1 MSSLK
6 SLEPEAAADALEQ
19 AVVDVAEQSFCG
31 FAERCTPALF
41 AELLERTG
49 DEASV
54 WLRAT
59 LGFAGPFGGTL
70 MVELPE
76 ALAGELLSACLG
88 MDPDP
93 EDPSLPGVTDAVG
106 EFTNMV
112 CGAWLTRSHGEEKF
126 DLQPPRLER
135 HDEPGRKRWTLE
147 PSPTLLMSVNDRPV
161 RLRLTL

>member
-6 SLEPEAAADALEQ
+6 SLEPADAADALEQ

-41 AELLERTG
+41 AELLDRTG
-49 DEASV
+49 DEQRE

-59 LGFAGPFGGTL
+59 LDFAGRFGGTL
-70 MVELPE
+70 MVELPDE
-76 ALAGELLSACLG
+76 LAGELLASCIGVDAAED
-88 MDPDP
+88 DPA
-93 EDPSLPGVTDAVG
+93 LPGVDDAVG

-112 CGAWLTRSHGEEKF
+112 CGAWLTRSFGEDKF
-126 DLQPPRLER
+126 DLRPPQLER
-135 HDEPGRKRWTLE
+135 LTAPDRKRWAGE

-161 RLRLTL
+161 RLRLTC